1 MEKVTLNIGLNNNPF
16 TVEQLKKII
25 KEVYSNDLEIR
36 FEEVDS
42 TWEGEHEP
50 TLVVSMIVNF
60 RLPYIET
67 IKNMKPLSLA
77 TNQDAI
83 GVKINE
89 FGVLVYKPTFE
100 GERMLFNED
109 YFINL

>member
-16 TVEQLKKII
+16 TVPQLKKII

-42 TWEGEHEP
+42 TWDGGHEP
-50 TLVVSMIVNF
+50 TLVVSLIVNF

-67 IKNMKPLSLA
+67 INNMKLLSLA
-77 TNQDAI
+77 RNQDAI
-83 GVKINE
+83 AIKINQY
-89 FGVLVYKPTFE
+89 GVLVYKPTFE
-100 GERMLFNED
+100 GERLIFNNR
-109 YFINL
+109 YFIDL